1 MEIANNKTARNT
13 IININKI
20 EKIIKMWKVIQ
31 FTTSTKTNSSIQTID
46 IPNDTSIP
54 WNNIKGKNNVEFKSI
69 DNSTLIEEL
78 IEDHNSHL
86 LNQEQC
92 IHTLLNGDA
101 NLQQITLAKVTKRY
115 LESMTRNKEI
125 IQSSKQ

>member
-1 MEIANNKTARNT
+1 
-13 IININKI
+13 
-20 EKIIKMWKVIQ
+20 MWKVIQ
-31 FTTSTKTNSSIQTID
+31 FTTSTKTNSSIQTIH

-92 IHTLLNGDA
+92 LHTLLNGDA

>member
-20 EKIIKMWKVIQ
+20 EIIIKVWKVIQ
-31 FTTSTKTNSSIQTID
+31 FTTSTKTNSSIQTIH

-92 IHTLLNGDA
+92 LQTLLNGDA
-101 NLQQITLAKVTKRY
+101 NLQQRPLAKVTKRY

>member
-1 MEIANNKTARNT
+1 M
-13 IININKI
+13 NINKI

-31 FTTSTKTNSSIQTID
+31 FTTSTKTSRSIQTIH

-54 WNNIKGKNNVEFKSI
+54 WNNIKGKNNVEFKTI

-78 IEDHNSHL
+78 IADHNSHL

-92 IHTLLNGDA
+92 LQALLNEDA
-101 NLQQITLAKVTKRY
+101 KL
-115 LESMTRNKEI
+115 
-125 IQSSKQ
+125 

>member
-1 MEIANNKTARNT
+1 
-13 IININKI
+13 
-20 EKIIKMWKVIQ
+20 MWKVIQ

-54 WNNIKGKNNVEFKSI
+54 WNNTKGKNNVEFKSI

-92 IHTLLNGDA
+92 LQTLLNGDA
-101 NLQQITLAKVTKRY
+101 NLQPIPLAKVTKRY

>member
-20 EKIIKMWKVIQ
+20 EIIIKVWKVIQ

-78 IEDHNSHL
+78 IADHNSHL

-92 IHTLLNGDA
+92 LQALLNGDA
-101 NLQQITLAKVTKRY
+101 NLQQIPLAKVTKRY